1 MATIDDACRRLARY
15 TALLNGEIESQ
26 LAHVRRSLQQRTG
39 DSTSRASAAE
49 LEFEGVLRQLDE
61 VNEAAGDCLA
71 AIREVYE

>member
-1 MATIDDACRRLARY
+1 MATIDEACRRLARN

-26 LAHVRRSLQQRTG
+26 LAHVRQSLERGG
-39 DSTSRASAAE
+39 DSVTRASAAE

-71 AIREVYE
+71 AIRDVYE

>member
-1 MATIDDACRRLARY
+1 MATIDEACRRLARY

-26 LAHVRRSLQQRTG
+26 LAHVRQSLRCNG
-39 DSTSRASAAE
+39 DSASRASAAE

>member
-15 TALLNGEIESQ
+15 TARLNGEIEGQ
-26 LAHVRRSLQQRTG
+26 LAHVRQSLHQG
-39 DSTSRASAAE
+39 AGSVSSASAAE

-71 AIREVYE
+71 AIRDVYE